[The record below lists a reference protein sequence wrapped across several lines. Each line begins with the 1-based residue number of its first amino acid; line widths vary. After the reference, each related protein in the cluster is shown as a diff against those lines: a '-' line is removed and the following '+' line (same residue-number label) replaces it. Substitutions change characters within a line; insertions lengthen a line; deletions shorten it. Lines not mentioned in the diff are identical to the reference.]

1 LQRSER
7 KPDLDN
13 LFSYLT
19 LLYTYFTSME
29 LNNKII
35 GRNLARFR
43 KFNEIKAADLAERI
57 GMKEAAYTKYERGES
72 QITVELVQ
80 KVAEAL
86 KVDPISILASAPD
99 NIVEN
104 NTNSNSP
111 GANIAV
117 DNNVEIA
124 GDFYATDKTQTEL
137 MLKQTD
143 LMMKQN
149 DALQKQNETI
159 IKLIEKVID
168 VFGKK

>member
-1 LQRSER
+1 
-7 KPDLDN
+7 
-13 LFSYLT
+13 
-19 LLYTYFTSME
+19 ME

-99 NIVEN
+99 NVVEHI
-104 NTNSNSP
+104 TNSNSAAP
-111 GANIAV
+111 VTGIGN
-117 DNNVEIA
+117 EIDIK
-124 GDFYATDKTQTEL
+124 GDVNSSDPKLTEL
-137 MLKQTD
+137 VV
-143 LMMKQN
+143 
-149 DALQKQNETI
+149 
-159 IKLIEKVID
+159 KLIENVMSLTERMAKLLEE
-168 VFGKK
+168 KK